1 MTDRL
6 KDKVAVI
13 TGATKGI
20 GAAAVR
26 LFTQE
31 GCNVVF
37 SGRTAD
43 LGHDLER
50 EIAKSGAPGKAIFQK
65 ADIGNSGE
73 IRATIET
80 AVREFGKL
88 TNLLNV
94 AASTDAFGKLKP
106 TLELEDEDYLTMLQA
121 ALIGGMVTPV
131 KYAVP
136 HMRAAGRGSVVTIS
150 ASSGSKGNY
159 SSAPYHAAKGA
170 EIALTMKYALEFA
183 RDKIRFNV
191 LAPGFVDTDTPTIRA
206 LKNTP
211 ALFKIYDDAHLLGVG
226 EPSDLAYAAL
236 WLCSDES
243 KWVTGEHIAINGGL
257 TSYVPMRGLE
267 SEEASRLRDEMAAA
281 ARAAD

>member
-6 KDKVAVI
+6 KGKVAVI

-37 SGRTAD
+37 SGRTED
-43 LGHDLER
+43 LGRDLEK
-50 EIAKSGAPGKAIFQK
+50 EIVKSGAPGKAIFQK
-65 ADIGNSGE
+65 ADIGKGEE

-80 AVREFGKL
+80 AVREFGTL

-94 AASTDAFGKLKP
+94 AAGTDAFGKLKP
-106 TLELEDEDYLTMLQA
+106 TLELEDEDYLTMLKA
-121 ALIGGMVTPV
+121 ALLGGMVTPV

-150 ASSGSKGNY
+150 ATSGTRGNF

-170 EIALTMKYALEFA
+170 EIALTMKFALEFA

-191 LAPGFVDTDTPTIRA
+191 LAPGFVDTDTDTIRA

-211 ALFKIYDDAHLLGVG
+211 EVFKIYNDAHLLGVG
-226 EPSDLAYAAL
+226 EPNDLAYAAL

-257 TSYVPMRGLE
+257 VSYVPMRQLE
-267 SEEASRLRDEMAAA
+267 SDEIQKVRNRMTED
-281 ARAAD
+281 ARVKS